1 MPFQG
6 VLSPIIIVKQW
17 SFRMFFLILHFCPHL
32 LLIWAL
38 SIIIVK
44 QCPFRMFFLQPS
56 LSNNALSGCS
66 FSNHHCQTMPFQGVL
81 SPIIIVKQ
89 CPLRVSFLICV
100 CPHLLLSIVNHH
112 CQTMPS
118 QDFLSHFAF
127 LSPPSFENLSIVDK
141 SSLSNSALSGIPF
154 SFCVSLPT
162 ILPLQYGEVSSLS
175 VPPKQLGLQLSWST
189 GILVCPKQFPLTS
202 KVTQTI
208 SPQKGH
214 FSL

>member
-1 MPFQG
+1 MRLVMVGYLGWVDLSMCAFLSPPTFEHCQSSLSNNALSGCSFSNRHCQTMPFQG

-89 CPLRVSFLICV
+89 CPLRISFLICV

-127 LSPPSFENLSIVDK
+127 LSPPSFENLSIVD
-141 SSLSNSALSGIPF
+141 
-154 SFCVSLPT
+154 
-162 ILPLQYGEVSSLS
+162 
-175 VPPKQLGLQLSWST
+175 
-189 GILVCPKQFPLTS
+189 
-202 KVTQTI
+202 
-208 SPQKGH
+208 
-214 FSL
+214 

>member
-1 MPFQG
+1 MTLLSRKHQETILLDMLVDYEFSVCHDEIGLHYVWVDLSMCAFLSPPTFEHCQSSLSNNALSGCSFSNRHCQTMPFQG

-89 CPLRVSFLICV
+89 CPLRISFLICV

-127 LSPPSFENLSIVDK
+127 LSPPSFENLSIVD
-141 SSLSNSALSGIPF
+141 
-154 SFCVSLPT
+154 
-162 ILPLQYGEVSSLS
+162 
-175 VPPKQLGLQLSWST
+175 
-189 GILVCPKQFPLTS
+189 
-202 KVTQTI
+202 
-208 SPQKGH
+208 
-214 FSL
+214 